1 MDAEFLSFF
10 FFFFNI
16 ATLKSECRETKKAR
30 LKCKLAIV
38 YNEEI
43 YTMNTSN
50 ACSFISN
57 TNYETF
63 NFYFIK
69 FYSVYRT
76 YKQYTIFCFLYNVL
90 EEEMATHSNI
100 LPGKCYGQR
109 SLAGYSP
116 WGLKRVGHD

>member
-1 MDAEFLSFF
+1 MSCFFL

-38 YNEEI
+38 YNEEM
-43 YTMNTSN
+43 YTMNISN
-50 ACSFISN
+50 AYSFISN

-63 NFYFIK
+63 NLYFIK

-76 YKQYTIFCFLYNVL
+76 YKKYTIFCSLYNVL
-90 EEEMATHSNI
+90 EEEMATYSNI
-100 LPGKCYGQR
+100 L
-109 SLAGYSP
+109 A
-116 WGLKRVGHD
+116 